1 MKTTIAIVVGY
12 AVWTAFWLGG
22 NAGFRALAITPRD
35 QASKIESSGA
45 LLAMLALS
53 IVASVAAGYLSGL
66 VSSGKAPAYICAG
79 LLLATG
85 IAVQWSVRS
94 LFPVWYHAAF
104 LALLVP
110 VFLLGS
116 RFVKSS

>member
-1 MKTTIAIVVGY
+1 MKTTIAIVIGY

-22 NAGFRALAITPRD
+22 NAGFRALGITPRD
-35 QASKIESSGA
+35 QASRIESSGTLLA
-45 LLAMLALS
+45 LLVLS
-53 IVASVAAGYLSGL
+53 IVASVAGGYMSGL
-66 VSSGKAPAYICAG
+66 ISSGKASAYICAG

-85 IAVQWSVRS
+85 IAVQWGVKS

-104 LALLVP
+104 LLLLVP

-116 RFVKSS
+116 SFVKSS

>member
-22 NAGFRALAITPRD
+22 NAGFRALGITPRD
-35 QASKIESSGA
+35 QASRIESSGTLLA
-45 LLAMLALS
+45 LLVLS
-53 IVASVAAGYLSGL
+53 IVASVAGGYMSGL
-66 VSSGKAPAYICAG
+66 ISTGRASANICAG

-85 IAVQWSVRS
+85 IAVQWGVRS
-94 LFPVWYHAAF
+94 LFPVWYHASF
-104 LALLVP
+104 LLLLVP

-116 RFVKSS
+116 SFVKSS